1 MSLLMNN
8 LFLISGTKNTMRR
21 KVIAITMTEPI
32 TTAKIIIQVV
42 VELSSPFLLLSQFTK
57 RTDIELDSTIKFGQK
72 SVE

>member
-42 VELSSPFLLLSQFTK
+42 ELSSPFLLLLQSTK
-57 RTDIELDSTIKFGQK
+57 RIDIELDSIVKFGQK
-72 SVE
+72 SDE